1 MAEHPRAT
9 GHHGGPPPAGPRAP
23 DSRADRP
30 PARTVEDRTTRPASG
45 GQPAEDE
52 LMRALYREHAGPL
65 YGLVLHLVG
74 GDRQRAED
82 VVQETLVR
90 AWRHLDR
97 LDPDPHSLRPWLVTV
112 ARRIVIDEHRSR
124 AARPREVP
132 AEELDRLPA
141 VDLGAEEQLDRTL
154 RLMTV
159 ADALGALSPPHR
171 AAIAE
176 TYLRG
181 RTAAEA
187 AVVLGIPA
195 GTVRSR
201 LYYALRALRLALE
214 ERGVTP

>member
-1 MAEHPRAT
+1 MADHPRPT
-9 GHHGGPPPAGPRAP
+9 GHDDAAGPAP
-23 DSRADRP
+23 G
-30 PARTVEDRTTRPASG
+30 RTAGPDAEDR
-45 GQPAEDE
+45 
-52 LMRALYREHAGPL
+52 LMRALYREHARPL
-65 YGLVLHLVG
+65 YGMVLHLVG

-97 LDPDPHSLRPWLVTV
+97 LDTDHRDLRPWLATV
-112 ARRIVIDEHRSR
+112 ARRIVIDGRR
-124 AARPREVP
+124 GQRARPREVP
-132 AEELDRLPA
+132 DGELERFPAEDELDR
-141 VDLGAEEQLDRTL
+141 VL
-154 RLMTV
+154 RLMTLT
-159 ADALGALSPPHR
+159 DALGSLSEAHR
-171 AAIAE
+171 RAITE

-187 AVVLGIPA
+187 ATVLGVPP